1 MGMTRKRLG
10 ILFAALLVCLV
21 AGLGLFRWHKAQGEA
36 QRRESWALAFL
47 QEAAKLDLSLA
58 YGELP
63 KYTDWYGS
71 AAHAAYQSLDK
82 LTEFPLDALLG
93 AYDKLVMIRSAAPD
107 QEGLP
112 ALFEELRPYF
122 KRAFQWEPETAPAE
136 CLDRLEALEEK
147 REELAVLFRR
157 VDGMVESSGAGAW
170 WASVVRAET

>member
-47 QEAAKLDLSLA
+47 QEAAELDLSLA

-112 ALFEELRPYF
+112 A
-122 KRAFQWEPETAPAE
+122 FQWEPETAPAE